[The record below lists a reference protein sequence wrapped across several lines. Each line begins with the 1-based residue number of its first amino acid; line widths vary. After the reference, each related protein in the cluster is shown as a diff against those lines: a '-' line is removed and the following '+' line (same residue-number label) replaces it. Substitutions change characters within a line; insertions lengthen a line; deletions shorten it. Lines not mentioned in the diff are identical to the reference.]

1 LQIAL
6 AHCINIKLPR
16 EEWLPVAAILTKLF
30 LVIQNNLLSI
40 FCYKVNYKAGANTIL
55 LGNSLNLASSLINH
69 SCEPNMYQVSY
80 GTTVVFRAMRPISK
94 GEQLTFSY
102 SKLATTSSYA
112 ERQEELYESYKFKC
126 T

>member
-1 LQIAL
+1 MKIPQSEL
-6 AHCINIKLPR
+6 LPM
-16 EEWLPVAAILTKLF
+16 AAILTKLF

-40 FCYKVNYKAGANTIL
+40 FCYKVNYKADAKTIL
-55 LGNSLNLASSLINH
+55 HGNSLNLASSLINH

-102 SKLATTSSYA
+102 SKLAITSIYA
-112 ERQEELYESYKFKC
+112 ERQEELYEAYKFMC